1 MEVPVIRN
9 LLEANDAVAAHL
21 KSLFRGRG
29 ILVLNL
35 ISSPGAGKTSLLER
49 TLADLGKEL
58 RMAVIE
64 GDLQTDNDARR
75 VAATG
80 AQAVQINTGGGC
92 HLTGAMV
99 LDALS
104 RINLDGLD
112 ILFIENVGN
121 LVCPVE
127 FDCGEDH
134 KIALLSVAEG
144 DDKPEKYPLLF
155 NLATVMLLNKVD
167 LLPYVDFSLERAERF
182 ARKLN
187 AGLAVLPVSY
197 RSGEGLDAWYDWL
210 RQALKE
216 KQSQRHS

>member
-9 LLEANDAVAAHL
+9 LLEANDALARQL
-21 KSLFRGRG
+21 KNLFASRG
-29 ILVLNL
+29 ILALNL

-49 TLADLGKEL
+49 TLTDLKGEFT
-58 RMAVIE
+58 MAVIE

-92 HLTGAMV
+92 HLDGSMV
-99 LDALS
+99 LEALS
-104 RINLDGLD
+104 SLNLDGLD

-134 KIALLSVAEG
+134 KVALLSVTEG

-155 NLATVMLLNKVD
+155 NLSAVMLLNKVD
-167 LLPYVDFSLERAERF
+167 LLPYVDFSPERAERF
-182 ARKLN
+182 ARQLN
-187 AGLAVLPVSY
+187 ADLRMLPVSC
-197 RSGEGLDAWYDWL
+197 RSGEGLEGWYDWL
-210 RQALKE
+210 RTARKAKQA
-216 KQSQRHS
+216 Q